1 MEKTKT
7 KPTATS
13 GRDNRGRFTKGNK
26 IGNRFSNREAAEYGA
41 KGGRNAAAPLKAFR
55 TMYERAKEISAQV
68 MAKDKDGNEYDML
81 DVAIKKQL
89 ELAAKGDT
97 DAYKAVMKTLREDV
111 QKVALEN
118 VPIVIDYTEQP
129 EDED

>member
-1 MEKTKT
+1 
-7 KPTATS
+7 
-13 GRDNRGRFTKGNK
+13 
-26 IGNRFSNREAAEYGA
+26 
-41 KGGRNAAAPLKAFR
+41 
-55 TMYERAKEISAQV
+55 MYERAKEISAQV

-97 DAYKAVMKTLREDV
+97 AAYKAIMKTLREDV

-118 VPIVIDYTEQP
+118 VPIVIDYTDQSG
-129 EDED
+129 DED